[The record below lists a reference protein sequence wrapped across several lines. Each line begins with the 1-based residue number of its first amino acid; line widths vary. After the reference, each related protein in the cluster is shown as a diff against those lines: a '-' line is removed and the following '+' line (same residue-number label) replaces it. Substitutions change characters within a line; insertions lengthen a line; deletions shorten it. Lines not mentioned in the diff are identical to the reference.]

1 MFCRL
6 NGTGNSICHPGTA
19 TRSLPELPVS
29 AAVVGSS
36 DRNKEIVNNFTEYNG
51 LADTNSDLYATLEEH
66 KVGKSNCENR
76 NKTPSLIIVYE
87 VVVHIFFIAVDS
99 WT

>member
-36 DRNKEIVNNFTEYNG
+36 DRNNVVNNFTEYNG

-66 KVGKSNCENR
+66 KVGKSNS
-76 NKTPSLIIVYE
+76 KSTSKAP
-87 VVVHIFFIAVDS
+87 
-99 WT
+99 